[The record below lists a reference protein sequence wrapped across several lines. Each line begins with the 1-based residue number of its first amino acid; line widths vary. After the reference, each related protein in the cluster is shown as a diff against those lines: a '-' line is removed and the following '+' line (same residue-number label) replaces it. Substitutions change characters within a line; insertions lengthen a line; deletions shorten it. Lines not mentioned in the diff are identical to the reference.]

1 MSPYN
6 FPLESVRRA
15 GTLGIKPDWS
25 SPFFKRDP
33 LNPTGHWPPEVR
45 SVIDRYPH
53 IRAALIEV
61 LTAEREQ
68 EKCK

>member
-1 MSPYN
+1 MPPYN
-6 FPLESVRRA
+6 FPIADLRPAR
-15 GTLGIKPDWS
+15 TLPLQPDWS

-33 LNPTGHWPPEVR
+33 QNATGHWPPEVR